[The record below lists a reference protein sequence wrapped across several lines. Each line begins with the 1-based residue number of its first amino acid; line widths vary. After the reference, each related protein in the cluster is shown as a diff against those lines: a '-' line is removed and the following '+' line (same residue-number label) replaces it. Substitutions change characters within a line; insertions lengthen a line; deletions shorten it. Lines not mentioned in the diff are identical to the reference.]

1 MSAARPVHW
10 RYRQTEAHAR
20 VRSARDFLVRH
31 RTDHG
36 RAYAGF
42 RWPRLTHFNWAL
54 EWFDVVARNNPA
66 PALELFDADGGR
78 AAVPYA
84 APAPR
89 PDTPAPPL
97 TPRGVSRG
105 ARGPPLLGAR
115 PP

>member
-1 MSAARPVHW
+1 MSATRPVHW
-10 RYRQTEAHAR
+10 RHRQTEAHAR

-31 RTDHG
+31 RTDHE

-78 AAVPYA
+78 RGGGLAALS
-84 APAPR
+84 PR
-89 PDTPAPPL
+89 AGTPGTPP
-97 TPRGVSRG
+97 PQRGG
-105 ARGPPLLGAR
+105 
-115 PP
+115 